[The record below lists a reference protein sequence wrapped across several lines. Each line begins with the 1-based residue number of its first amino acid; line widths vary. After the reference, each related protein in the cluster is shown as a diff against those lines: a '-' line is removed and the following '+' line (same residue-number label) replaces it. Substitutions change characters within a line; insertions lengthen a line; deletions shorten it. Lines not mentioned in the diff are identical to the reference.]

1 MKEKHKKKKLPRI
14 AYGISDGVA
23 YIYGIQGYRRRKTK
37 FRNEK
42 KSK

>member
-23 YIYGIQGYRRRKTK
+23 YIYGIQGYREE
-37 FRNEK
+37 EK
-42 KSK
+42 PNSEMKK